1 MEEKKS
7 FVYTIILGI
16 CLILCLILIG
26 KMMLAKSVPEHM
38 PFSANNLESSIDDGG
53 AGVYTEDRLNQWIQ
67 KQLPEDFPLTDFA
80 LHIRLPNRL
89 ILEGEIEQA
98 QLKKYMQKNGMTTN
112 TSLNAALL
120 AAPDRF
126 SFAANI
132 SVDLDAESRLPI
144 FTVESVR
151 LGKIQV
157 SNSAFTQVLM
167 EPVQQAIYRMICEKA
182 IEYENILWKDG
193 LFELK
198 K

>member
-7 FVYTIILGI
+7 FVYTIILGF

-26 KMMLAKSVPEHM
+26 KMMLTKSVPEHT
-38 PFSANNLESSIDDGG
+38 PFSMYGLQYSMENEGSGI
-53 AGVYTEDRLNQWIQ
+53 YTEEILNQWIQ

-89 ILEGEIEQA
+89 VLEGEIEQA
-98 QLKKYMQKNGMTTN
+98 QLKKYMQNNGIKAN
-112 TSLNAALL
+112 TGLNAALL

-193 LFELK
+193 SFELK